1 MGLHNDE
8 DEAVI
13 CSCKCALSPDA
24 AGYNLRC
31 LPSLAM
37 RADGSLIYGLR
48 ALLGEELGAICTF
61 LCVMP
66 VKSFCSENCWPLGC
80 PGQGLSDSFW
90 TPTSGLWGL
99 VYSKHSTNISCY
111 YYRFCH
117 HYLHAAFTVLLLFTM
132 ETANRALDWMYLMCV
147 CAAFNQPSLHSPK
160 VLFTWMISNQ
170 TNYIFMISICTF
182 IYEPIVS
189 GTVQF

>member
-24 AGYNLRC
+24 AGYNLCC

-66 VKSFCSENCWPLGC
+66 SE
-80 PGQGLSDSFW
+80 
-90 TPTSGLWGL
+90 
-99 VYSKHSTNISCY
+99 K
-111 YYRFCH
+111 
-117 HYLHAAFTVLLLFTM
+117 LLFRELLAPGM
-132 ETANRALDWMYLMCV
+132 SRAGL
-147 CAAFNQPSLHSPK
+147 
-160 VLFTWMISNQ
+160 I
-170 TNYIFMISICTF
+170 
-182 IYEPIVS
+182 
-189 GTVQF
+189 